1 MLPVDD
7 SSDLVVGVEVAVVP
21 VLPRAGHHVVPFEI
35 ELERAVGVR
44 QDPELVHER
53 AAADVVPVG
62 VDVDLP
68 GEESRLGP
76 LRNLLTELL
85 VERHLA
91 AEGAIRARGL

>member
-44 QDPELVHER
+44 QYPELVHER

-62 VDVDLP
+62 VDVDLQ
-68 GEESRLGP
+68 GGKVVSRFQSIIVACCAKKKSYIFNSKL
-76 LRNLLTELL
+76 
-85 VERHLA
+85 
-91 AEGAIRARGL
+91 